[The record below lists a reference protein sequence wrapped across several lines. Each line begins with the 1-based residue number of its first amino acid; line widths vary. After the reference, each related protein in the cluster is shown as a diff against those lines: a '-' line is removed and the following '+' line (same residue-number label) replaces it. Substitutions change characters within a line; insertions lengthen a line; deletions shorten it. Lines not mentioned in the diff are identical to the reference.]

1 MYLDDNKNN
10 NYYSLINNELNTIN
24 TWYNVIIY
32 LGDYYVNNS
41 YKISLVNIIYINDLS
56 FLSGFAKWL
65 YIYTGNGKIFI
76 IESS

>member
-1 MYLDDNKNN
+1 MYLGGNKNN
-10 NYYSLINNELNTIN
+10 NCYSLTNNELNAIN
-24 TWYNVIIY
+24 TWNNVIMH